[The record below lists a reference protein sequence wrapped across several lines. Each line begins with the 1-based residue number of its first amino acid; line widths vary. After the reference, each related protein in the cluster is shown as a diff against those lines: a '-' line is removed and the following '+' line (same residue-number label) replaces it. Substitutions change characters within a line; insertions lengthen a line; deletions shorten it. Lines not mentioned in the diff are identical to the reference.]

1 MARTAIDTALAAPA
15 KADKAK
21 LESAGNGG
29 AWMTTVLEDLTT
41 FQEYGWYESGRTT
54 VTNLQVSSVN
64 LKLEQPE
71 VRLINCI
78 DVSGIVIR
86 SQSNNKPVTAGA
98 GTKEPKK
105 VLSRVVYAPSATGG
119 GKRWWLIAEQELGAC

>member
-1 MARTAIDTALAAPA
+1 LARTAIDTALAAPA

-78 DVSGIVIR
+78 DVSGVVIR
-86 SQSNNKPVTAGA
+86 SQSNNKPVTAGT